1 MVERGE
7 GSMNPIC
14 ILIIFALMTSAIG
27 IEPMEI
33 TSKSDPISHSSMN
46 ISDNAVPLC
55 EYPSV
60 NNTTKIVWGGEGIY
74 IRGSDALDI
83 SDSIE
88 TGNLST
94 SVDWLNH
101 ELHISHNLGSTTA
114 KSERN
119 ESLFKINAKKNL
131 RILEPK
137 SCAQNANSGGI
148 ICRIN
153 FTSRKISFFDAFSTP

>member
-1 MVERGE
+1 
-7 GSMNPIC
+7 MNPIC

-27 IEPMEI
+27 IEPMKI
-33 TSKSDPISHSSMN
+33 TSKSDSISHNSMN
-46 ISDNAVPLC
+46 IPDNAVPLC
-55 EYPSV
+55 EYSSM

-83 SDSIE
+83 SDRIE

-119 ESLFKINAKKNL
+119 ESLFKITGNNL

-153 FTSRKISFFDAFSTP
+153 FTSRKISFFDAFSAL

>member
-14 ILIIFALMTSAIG
+14 ILIIFAFMTSAIG

-33 TSKSDPISHSSMN
+33 TGKSDLISHNSMN
-46 ISDNAVPLC
+46 ISDNAVLLC

-60 NNTTKIVWGGEGIY
+60 NNTTKIVCGGEGIS
-74 IRGSDALDI
+74 IKGPGEFSDR
-83 SDSIE
+83 IE
-88 TGNLST
+88 TGNMLIL
-94 SVDWLNH
+94 VDWLNY
-101 ELHISHNLGSTTA
+101 ELHISHNLGSTIT
-114 KSERN
+114 KERN

-153 FTSRKISFFDAFSTP
+153 FISRKISFFDAFPAR

>member
-27 IEPMEI
+27 IEPMKI
-33 TSKSDPISHSSMN
+33 TNKSDTISHNSIN
-46 ISDNAVPLC
+46 IPYNAVPLC

-60 NNTTKIVWGGEGIY
+60 NNTTKIVWGGEGIS
-74 IRGSDALDI
+74 IRGPGDFSYR
-83 SDSIE
+83 IE
-88 TGNLST
+88 TGNLLT

-101 ELHISHNLGSTTA
+101 ELNISDITA
-114 KSERN
+114 VQERN
-119 ESLFKINAKKNL
+119 ESLFKITGNNL

-153 FTSRKISFFDAFSTP
+153 FISRKISFFDAFPAR